1 MINEIMKSLSTDRPF
16 VYDHNSFYT
25 YHDLQGFCKRLERVF
40 KLRNIRKILICLP
53 QSFEAYGAVIC
64 SFISNVTFCS
74 IRSDDPLNRKAS
86 YIEVFQPDLVLTDE
100 SNNIVQAVAGDR
112 LIYVSDLENQC
123 EDVIS
128 EEDKWYSAEQDIA
141 YVMFTSG
148 STGFPKG
155 VKIKRTALL
164 NIVDWMSKNF
174 MIEET
179 DICSQYSNMSFDMSL
194 IDIFVAVTAGA
205 SLVPFSSFRD
215 KLFPGAKIK
224 KFCIT
229 FWHSVPNVIDIL
241 QEQKHLVPEFIG
253 TIKKCK
259 FGGEQIYATQLE
271 RFFNV
276 LPDATAFLT
285 YGTTEIT
292 FICTC
297 VKTNKNNYMEYAK
310 KNMAL
315 GFPVDGWNITLDN
328 VEQGIGEI
336 VVYGDNIGAG
346 YINQNQ
352 GNSRFRK
359 ILINGKNEDAYF
371 TGDLGTYIDGVLYYL
386 GRRDFQVKSN
396 GNRIDLSEIDRVVRN
411 IEGCIAAYTLF
422 YNKKII
428 VAYIGE
434 SLDEAE
440 IRRVLSLELPKA
452 YMPHQVICCES
463 FPKNNSGKI
472 DRNELINKLIEN
484 KEFSNNIV
492 S

>member
-1 MINEIMKSLSTDRPF
+1 MNVIMKNLSTDRPF
-16 VYDHNSFYT
+16 VYDYDSFYT
-25 YHDLQGFCKRLERVF
+25 YHDLQGFCKRLERVY
-40 KLRNIRKILICLP
+40 KARNIRKVLICLP

-64 SFISNVTFCS
+64 SFMSSVTFCS
-74 IRSDDPLNRKAS
+74 IRSDDPLNRKTS
-86 YIEVFQPDLVLTDE
+86 YIEMFQPDLVLTDE
-100 SNNIVQAVAGDR
+100 SNNVEEVVDR
-112 LIYVSDLENQC
+112 DKLIHVSDLENDC
-123 EDVIS
+123 
-128 EEDKWYSAEQDIA
+128 EEDISDEDKRYFAEQEIA

-164 NIVDWMSKNF
+164 QIVDWMSKNF
-174 MIEET
+174 MVKET

-205 SLVPFSSFRD
+205 SLVPFSNFRD

-224 KFCIT
+224 KFGIT

-241 QEQKHLVPEFIG
+241 QARKQLVPEVVG
-253 TIKKCK
+253 SIKKCK

-285 YGTTEIT
+285 YGATEIT

-315 GFPVDGWNITLDN
+315 GFPVDGWNIILDN
-328 VEQGIGEI
+328 VERGIGEI

-346 YINQNQ
+346 YINQKQ
-352 GNSRFRK
+352 GSSRFRK
-359 ILINGKNEDAYF
+359 ILIDGKNEDAYF
-371 TGDLGTYIDGVLYYL
+371 TGDLGLYIDGVLYYL

-411 IEGCIAAYTLF
+411 MEGCIAAYTLF

-434 SLDEAE
+434 NLNEAE
-440 IRRVLSLELPKA
+440 IRRVLYLELPKA
-452 YMPHQVICCES
+452 YMPHQIVCCES

-472 DRNELINKLIEN
+472 DRNELINTLIKN
-484 KEFSNNIV
+484 NDISNNRV